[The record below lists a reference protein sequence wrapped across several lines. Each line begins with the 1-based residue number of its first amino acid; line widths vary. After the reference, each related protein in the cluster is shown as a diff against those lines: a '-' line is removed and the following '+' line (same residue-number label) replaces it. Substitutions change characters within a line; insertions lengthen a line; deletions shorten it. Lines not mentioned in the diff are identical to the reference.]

1 MISSAMIAISGLM
14 SIMPVLGMYRRIGS
28 MIGSVTR
35 CSIWYSVLDWSIGNQ
50 LNSDRA
56 MIAQVSK
63 FSQV

>member
-1 MISSAMIAISGLM
+1 
-14 SIMPVLGMYRRIGS
+14 

-35 CSIWYSVLDWSIGNQ
+35 WSIWYSVLDWSTGNQ

-56 MIAQVSK
+56 MIAQVNR

>member
-14 SIMPVLGMYRRIGS
+14 SIMPVLGIYRRMGS

-35 CSIWYSVLDWSIGNQ
+35 WSIWYSVLDWSTGNQ
-50 LNSDRA
+50 LSSDLA
-56 MIAQVSK
+56 MIAQVSR